1 MGGDDKITGRDDRS
15 ERIYGGA
22 GNDEIISGGGDD
34 RLYGGAGND
43 TLHGGPGEDYLF
55 GGEGSDDYRIGL
67 SDGTGNIMSISDS
80 SGVSD
85 QITLEVANPATFN
98 WADTFT
104 NVFVENAKLTMNT
117 SDGLTITV
125 DDYGRGADTIEL
137 FNIANEADGN
147 VENSLRI
154 ETTGIVDPSS
164 SSTTGYL
171 LIADSANANNTFFGS
186 AGDARA
192 SRDQREL

>member
-1 MGGDDKITGRDDRS
+1 M
-15 ERIYGGA
+15 
-22 GNDEIISGGGDD
+22 
-34 RLYGGAGND
+34 
-43 TLHGGPGEDYLF
+43 
-55 GGEGSDDYRIGL
+55 
-67 SDGTGNIMSISDS
+67 
-80 SGVSD
+80 
-85 QITLEVANPATFN
+85 ANPATFN

-147 VENSLRI
+147 VTNSLRI

-186 AGDARA
+186 AGDARLLGIKESYDIA
-192 SRDQREL
+192 TDPSGNEIADVVGNKLLFDQFR